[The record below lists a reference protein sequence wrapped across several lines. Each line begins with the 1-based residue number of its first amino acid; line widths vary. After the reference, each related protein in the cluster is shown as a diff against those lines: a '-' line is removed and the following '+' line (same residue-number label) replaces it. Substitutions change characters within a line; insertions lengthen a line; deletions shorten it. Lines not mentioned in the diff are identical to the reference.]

1 MLNKHS
7 LIDGWWMPL
16 TIPNG
21 LALLDLRAIW
31 NFHPRWQLDLMQP
44 RNDPKSRL
52 FFFVLINHGLPT
64 SSMLQPWPPGLHISH
79 FIEHEGTLN
88 LMRILPFFMLPQTSK
103 DPSLFYPHSASSF
116 PTLLASSPFI
126 VKNRSGGR
134 RAVKPAGNYS
144 PRWGS
149 RERTP

>member
-1 MLNKHS
+1 MGFQH
-7 LIDGWWMPL
+7 
-16 TIPNG
+16 
-21 LALLDLRAIW
+21 LLC
-31 NFHPRWQLDLMQP
+31 FSP
-44 RNDPKSRL
+44 
-52 FFFVLINHGLPT
+52 GLPDCTLAT
-64 SSMLQPWPPGLHISH
+64 S
-79 FIEHEGTLN
+79 FEHEGTLN

-144 PRWGS
+144 PR
-149 RERTP
+149 